1 MKLNFKT
8 KFAGFA
14 VVLAFLAPSLAF
26 AQETKTYTVK
36 AGDTL
41 SEIAE
46 THNTT
51 VEKLAKLN
59 NIKNAHLIYVDQ
71 VLVIDGEAPATTEA
85 STSVTPAPAE
95 TAATTETAVAAPAV
109 VEETSAPV
117 VEESA
122 PAPAATVSGSEA
134 EAKEWIAQKES
145 GGSYTATNGQ
155 YIGRYQ
161 LTDSY
166 LNGDYSAANQERVAD
181 AYVAGRYGS
190 WSAAKDFWLANGW
203 Y

>member
-8 KFAGFA
+8 KFAGFG
-14 VVLAFLAPSLAF
+14 VVLALLAPSLAF

-59 NIKNAHLIYVDQ
+59 NIKNVHLIYVDQ